1 MRDNQNVNL
10 EVAKRHSRLLAEMH
24 KTGSIKAAKAFENKQ
39 LAEWTEVEG
48 YQVLRVGDSNYI
60 GVPVNGRRNSKWFQ
74 VIDLN
79 DRSDIVCQLS
89 NKEVYTWLFRMGN

>member
-10 EVAKRHSRLLAEMH
+10 EAAKQHENLLAEMYRQ
-24 KTGSIKAAKAFENKQ
+24 GFIDAVLAFEGKQ

-48 YQVLRVGDSNYI
+48 IQVLRVADSNYV
-60 GVPVNGRRNSKWFQ
+60 GMPVTGRRNSKWFQ

-79 DRSDIVCQLS
+79 DRTDIVCQMT
-89 NKEVYTWLFRMGN
+89 NREIYTWLYKMGN